1 MYLDTRTMIFSFAT
15 GSLIMA
21 VGLLIAN
28 LRAAHMRVMTLWVV
42 ANFSLFAGWTL
53 YAVRGDSAQLL
64 SGILMLALFETGYAL
79 EFSALSL
86 FCGRRIAPPLLA
98 GLILAGIASYVVV
111 TFLDPAHSAS
121 RIVCS
126 QLINSAWFMAS
137 AITLVVGPKPEER
150 ISHLM
155 TAGFFAAVAIAEAL
169 RTGFTFLYGG
179 PLITP
184 MSNGM
189 VQSIVLAVKYIG
201 LFGTSL
207 GFILMTKERADSE
220 LMRSAATDS
229 LTGLLNRR
237 SFDESAQRELHR
249 AERQHL
255 QTSVLMLDLDHFKD
269 VNDTYGHP
277 VGDLVLASFSNVLRS
292 SLRPFDVVGR
302 YGGEEF
308 CVLLPGTGIA
318 EAISIAERIRV
329 VASQTPVQTRAS
341 TVVYTVSSGV
351 VEAPPGEISLDD
363 LVEHADR
370 ALYQAKAGG
379 RNCVHLGNM

>member
-42 ANFSLFAGWTL
+42 ANFVLFTGWAL
-53 YAVRGDSAQLL
+53 YAVRGDSPQVL
-64 SGILMLALFETGYAL
+64 SGIVTFALFETGYAL

-86 FCGRRIAPPLLA
+86 FCGRRIAPSLLA
-98 GLILAGIASYVVV
+98 GLILTGIAFYSAV

-155 TAGFFAAVAIAEAL
+155 TAGFFAAVAIADAL
-169 RTGFTFLYGG
+169 RAGFTFFYGG
-179 PLITP
+179 QLITP
-184 MSNGM
+184 MSNGA

-207 GFILMTKERADSE
+207 GFILMTKERADNE
-220 LMRSAATDS
+220 LIRTAAVDS

-237 SFDESAQRELHR
+237 SFVEAAERELHR

-255 QTSVLMLDLDHFKD
+255 QTSVLMLDLDHFKE
-269 VNDTYGHP
+269 VNDTYGHRA
-277 VGDLVLASFSNVLRS
+277 GDLVLASFAGVLQAN
-292 SLRPFDVVGR
+292 LRPFDVVGR

-308 CVLLPGTGIA
+308 CVLLPGTDIG
-318 EAISIAERIRV
+318 EATSIAERIRLTT
-329 VASQTPVQTRAS
+329 SQTPVHARAA
-341 TVVYTVSSGV
+341 TITYTVSTGV
-351 VEAPPGEISLDD
+351 VQAPPRAISLDD
-363 LVEHADR
+363 LVDRADR

-379 RNCVHLGNM
+379 RNCVCAI